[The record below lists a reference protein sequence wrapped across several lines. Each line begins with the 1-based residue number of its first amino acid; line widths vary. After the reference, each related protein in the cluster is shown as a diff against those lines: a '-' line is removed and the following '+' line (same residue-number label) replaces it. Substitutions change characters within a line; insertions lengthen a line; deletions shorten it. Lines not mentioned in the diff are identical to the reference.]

1 MRNDYKLKVNSGG
14 VKSLKLRRVA
24 LIIVGIFC
32 YAVLVTSGTYAYLE
46 MKKNTSVAGS
56 AKCNGINY
64 QGQEINASNISSTT
78 NYLEGAKSTITLSH
92 SEDCKIYS
100 YVNIYLHV
108 NDNITAPID
117 SVKALK
123 YKIFQKD
130 SLLSEGSIDNKGD
143 SLLAIVPLTVDPVEY
158 QVYLWIDSE
167 ISNGQYDNKSF
178 SGYIYATSEQS
189 STIND
194 ANSIAITYDWN
205 YLLNDAM
212 SDYYDESYYKP
223 CCTSNA
229 ASLLTYSTNYY
240 NGTKLFKASI
250 NSIRGFYFE
259 SYKKLDIGSEY
270 SYSFEAKAS
279 VGLTAF
285 IGNEQ
290 GGLNYY
296 DVGTSWKRY
305 THTFKATS
313 KYHSDDYSSEY
324 TAFIFYDWGS
334 EDEERTLEVR
344 NLQFQ
349 RGGLNNITLIGNKGS
364 KIGKLLNATRND
376 YEFLG
381 WYTDPIDGVR
391 IDDNTILPDSD
402 VTYYAHWKYIG

>member
-1 MRNDYKLKVNSGG
+1 M
-14 VKSLKLRRVA
+14 
-24 LIIVGIFC
+24 
-32 YAVLVTSGTYAYLE
+32 VTSGTYAYLE

-64 QGQEINASNISSTT
+64 QGQEINASNLSSTT
-78 NYLEGAKSTITLSH
+78 NYLEGAKSTITLSQ

-212 SDYYDESYYKP
+212 SDYYDEVYYHP
-223 CCTSNA
+223 CCSASASLSSYSTSN
-229 ASLLTYSTNYY
+229 Y
-240 NGTKLFKASI
+240 NGKKLFSVSMKSVDG
-250 NSIRGFYFE
+250 IRGWWFGFHKELNVGNY
-259 SYKKLDIGSEY
+259 Y

-305 THTFKATS
+305 THTFKA
-313 KYHSDDYSSEY
+313 KYNENKS
-324 TAFIFYDWGS
+324 FIFYDWGS